1 MSRAP
6 RYYFTLGD
14 KTLDELNLVHL
25 IKRVEFIE
33 EVGKFDQV
41 NIHVKDGPE
50 LKEAYS
56 LCKHGSVLQLSM
68 GYYND
73 EVLPMTIVF
82 MKGCKPN
89 FKDRTVVIKYAG
101 YMKAMDVGAKDRV
114 LNNKT
119 IKEIVTEI
127 VASYDPIEVGT
138 IDNGDTVISGVTTQS
153 KESDLKVLEKIAGM
167 FGMRWKMEPSETIG
181 VWKLSLYKLGF
192 GDNADKGAKPI
203 YAYPEKMELSPNVA
217 LHLEN
222 FSPES
227 NILGVSSTVQI
238 RSNNPNHPI
247 AVDSI
252 IEDLDRYAGGIR
264 GSEIVA
270 TVFGSVVRVQFNENV
285 SNEEAAQIIA
295 DQLLQ
300 EDELA
305 FVVAKNCKLNEGNPN
320 IRVGIVRHVVPRGI
334 SLFEDMFV
342 GDYLITKTHH
352 VISTEK
358 GYDTTFDCAMDNL
371 KVPPPPAM
379 GGGGAGGGIPILIH
393 IYADGSME
401 GWYMSFDVNGT
412 ASTGA
417 YITQAEILARQ
428 DWLDYIQTQTL
439 VYISSAAG
447 AGSLG
452 IEVGI
457 GLEVDPWQFGPL
469 TTPLLMGALPTS
481 PQHTGYTTVRIGWPP
496 QWNTGVL
503 ATSVQETPTYTPEEI
518 LEGYY
523 GIPGLGEEEEFVETR
538 PDGMSVLEWAQWQV
552 MRGSVYGEEGG
563 L

>member
-6 RYYFTLGD
+6 QYYFTLGD
-14 KTLDELNLVHL
+14 KSLDELNLVHL

-153 KESDLKVLEKIAGM
+153 KESDLKVLEKIAAM
-167 FGMRWKMEPSETIG
+167 FGMRWKMEPSATTG

-203 YAYPEKMELSPNVA
+203 YAYPEKMELSPNVG

-247 AVDSI
+247 TVDSTT
-252 IEDLDRYAGGIR
+252 EDLDRYREGMR

-300 EDELA
+300 EDEMA
-305 FVVAKNCKLNEGNPN
+305 FVSAKSCKLNEGNPN
-320 IRVGIVRHVVPRGI
+320 IRVGKVRHIVPRGI
-334 SLFEDMFV
+334 SLFEDMFT

-358 GYDTTFDCAMDNL
+358 GYDMTFDCAMDNL

-379 GGGGAGGGIPILIH
+379 VGGAGGYGGPPLI
-393 IYADGSME
+393 IYVYRDGSMR
-401 GWYMSFDVNGT
+401 GWWVTFDINGT
-412 ASTGA
+412 VHEAGD
-417 YITQAEILARQ
+417 ITNEEILANEV
-428 DWLDYIQTQTL
+428 WMDY
-439 VYISSAAG
+439 VRAG
-447 AGSLG
+447 TVVVPVIPFLSILPG
-452 IEVGI
+452 VGDLLPEI
-457 GLEVDPWQFGPL
+457 TI
-469 TTPLLMGALPTS
+469 TTPNPEGMEFFGASQVIGPGAS
-481 PQHTGYTTVRIGWPP
+481 YTAVRIGWPP
-496 QWNTGVL
+496 QWNTGAL
-503 ATSVQETPTYTPEEI
+503 AADVREPPPFNIWGVE
-518 LEGYY
+518 LDLVHEGE
-523 GIPGLGEEEEFVETR
+523 PVEEEEGEDLTLMEKLEAAAKQLLGQ
-538 PDGMSVLEWAQWQV
+538 PEGDG
-552 MRGSVYGEEGG
+552 GIG
-563 L
+563 LP